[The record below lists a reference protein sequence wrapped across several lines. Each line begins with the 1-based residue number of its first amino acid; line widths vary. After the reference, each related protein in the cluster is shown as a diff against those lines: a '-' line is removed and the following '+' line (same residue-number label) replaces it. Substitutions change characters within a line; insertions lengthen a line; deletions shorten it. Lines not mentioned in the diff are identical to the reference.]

1 MNLTTRCRSVFTVVC
16 DTRVRTCDPYRV
28 KIHRPSGS
36 LFFSVGDSTWS
47 HANPCRNEKCYSE
60 MLRWFSA
67 DNLKLLPAD
76 ETGQLSGAPL
86 KDRMGGL
93 PLFNEVQTAQ
103 CLLWDRSENAK
114 CYCITLA
121 DHRPAISPNSTLPAL
136 ATSACNSLGCG
147 WGLHWPRASVNHL
160 ATGAR
165 TYHLPGTNPLEEL
178 NVLLRD

>member
-1 MNLTTRCRSVFTVVC
+1 MLFSREQLFKADSPQTPGVNLIKNIVIFWTGAFLQSPCCVTKRLTTKSFN
-16 DTRVRTCDPYRV
+16 
-28 KIHRPSGS
+28 
-36 LFFSVGDSTWS
+36 F
-47 HANPCRNEKCYSE
+47 
-60 MLRWFSA
+60 LRI
-67 DNLKLLPAD
+67 
-76 ETGQLSGAPL
+76 QLSGAPL

>member
-1 MNLTTRCRSVFTVVC
+1 MC

-28 KIHRPSGS
+28 RYTGLLEAYS
-36 LFFSVGDSTWS
+36 FSVGDSTWS
-47 HANPCRNEKCYSE
+47 HANPCRNEKCYSK

-121 DHRPAISPNSTLPAL
+121 DHRPAISPDSTLSAL

-165 TYHLPGTNPLEEL
+165 THHLPGTNPLEEL